1 MYPMYLRYGDF
12 VAEIKTKARI
22 YHRRALPK
30 NPAVVRVATL
40 PEVPIS
46 YLRIRVGP
54 LAYRLRQSCEDGPF
68 SRQVVYQCFFYD

>member
-46 YLRIRVGP
+46 YLRIRVGLLVISP
-54 LAYRLRQSCEDGPF
+54 QKVLVKMAGIPDR
-68 SRQVVYQCFFYD
+68 